1 MEVVKILRLDALR
14 ARVEIMSARTVGVE
28 VAVRQISGTVGKVW
42 RK

>member
-1 MEVVKILRLDALR
+1 MKTLRFVGTR

-28 VAVRQISGTVGKVW
+28 VAVRQIIGTEGKVE